1 MDMPWFQITWLLL
14 VLVLAASGLRTQRIG
29 ARKGVVM
36 ALIWVL
42 LFVVAAGIAG
52 MIAEDGDPM
61 EALSPPSDAPSNLT

>member
-1 MDMPWFQITWLLL
+1 MPWFQITWLLL
-14 VLVLAASGLRTQRIG
+14 VLVLAVSGLRAQRIG

-52 MIAEDGDPM
+52 VIAGDGDPM
-61 EALSPPSDAPSNLT
+61 KALSPPSDAPSHLT